1 MSLTEEMEGRA
12 SANGADN
19 EILARTSIFRFVPQE
34 QQSRLKR
41 LFKRTHYEFGELI
54 TKQNDPADAFFV
66 ILSGRARVVRT
77 DESGQELSL
86 NSFGAGAE
94 FGESALLIGRT
105 RNATVRCSSS
115 VDMRSLELEDIL
127 RLAEEFP
134 QITV

>member
-12 SANGADN
+12 SANGGDN

-66 ILSGRARVVRT
+66 ILSGR
-77 DESGQELSL
+77 
-86 NSFGAGAE
+86 GANRRE
-94 FGESALLIGRT
+94 RT
-105 RNATVRCSSS
+105 RAFAELLRC
-115 VDMRSLELEDIL
+115 R
-127 RLAEEFP
+127 R
-134 QITV
+134 